1 MSELV
6 FFQAIV
12 IICGTTGFVASLRA
26 LTRYLEL
33 RRERPAPDAL
43 DGVHAR
49 LARIEQ
55 IAEVTAIEVE
65 RLSETNR
72 FMARL
77 LAERGAVQL
86 PAPRAE
92 RVITPH

>member
-6 FFQAIV
+6 FFQTIV
-12 IICGTTGFVASLRA
+12 IICGTTGVVASLRV

-33 RRERPAPDAL
+33 RRERPDPGAL

-55 IAEVTAIEVE
+55 IAEVTAVEVE
-65 RLSETNR
+65 RLSEINR
-72 FMARL
+72 YMARL
-77 LAERGAVQL
+77 LAERGDVQL
-86 PAPRAE
+86 PAARPE